1 MDGMSALSLVLRAEK
16 GETGSSLWSFACFFC
31 VLCGYYVLRPLRD
44 EMGLQGGVENLPWLF
59 SATFA
64 AMCAAVPL
72 FGFAASRLARQR
84 LVPWTYLFFVA
95 NVLVFYALFA
105 SGVTPVWVARSFFVW
120 VSVFNL
126 FVVSLF
132 WSLMADLFRPAQ
144 AARLFGF
151 ISAGGS
157 CGALTGPTLT
167 ALLAAPLGTANLLLV
182 SCGFLGLAL
191 LCIGALVRG
200 AEAPGASSPEG
211 SDAGVIGGTTWS
223 GLAQIARS
231 PYLLGIVAYVLLYTV
246 LLGFAYLELAR
257 LVAATYQDSAQR
269 TALFAQVDLAV
280 NVLTLLGQL
289 FLVTKLVENLGVG
302 AALAL
307 LPALG
312 VAGFIAIGLA
322 PALAVLI
329 AFQIIRR
336 AADYAIAR
344 PAREMLFTVLPR
356 EAKYKS
362 KNFIDTVVFRGGDA
376 ASGWVY
382 AALKGLGSSLAGLAT
397 AAIPGAILWLA
408 VGLWLGRQHARQ
420 ILRRPP
426 RARPR
431 ARRARRSRP
440 RDEPAPWCRRR
451 ARRSRCSCPPSRRNS
466 GRQRRRAA

>member
-1 MDGMSALSLVLRAEK
+1 MARMTAFSSRARAWTTGTLTRIARLEE
-16 GETGSSLWSFACFFC
+16 GEIGPSLWAFACFFC

-44 EMGLQGGVENLPWLF
+44 EMGVQGGVENLPWLF

-64 AMCAAVPL
+64 AMLAVVPV
-72 FGFAASRLARQR
+72 FGFAASRLPRRRFVTWA
-84 LVPWTYLFFVA
+84 YLFFIA
-95 NVLVFYALFA
+95 NVLVFYVLFSRGVALPA
-105 SGVTPVWVARSFFVW
+105 VARAFFVW

-132 WSLMADLFRPAQ
+132 WSLMADLFRPGQ

-157 CGALTGPTLT
+157 CGALAGPTLT

-191 LCIGALVRG
+191 VCIQALVRLG
-200 AEAPGASSPEG
+200 DASGNPAPAPFQAADS
-211 SDAGVIGGTTWS
+211 IGGTTWS
-223 GLAQIARS
+223 GIAVILRS
-231 PYLLGIVAYVLLYTV
+231 SYLLGIVAYVLLYTL

-257 LVAATYQDSAQR
+257 LISAADYDSAQR

-280 NVLTLLGQL
+280 NVLTLFGQL
-289 FLVTKLVENLGVG
+289 FLVAKLVEKLGVG
-302 AALAL
+302 VALAL

-312 VAGFIAIGLA
+312 LAGFMVIGLV
-322 PALAVLI
+322 PVLAVLVG
-329 AFQIIRR
+329 FQILRR

-344 PAREMLFTVLPR
+344 PAREMLFTVLTR
-356 EAKYKS
+356 EEKYKS

-382 AALKGLGSSLAGLAT
+382 AALKGLGLSLAGLAA

-408 VGLWLGRQHARQ
+408 VGLWLGKQHAR
-420 ILRRPP
+420 LR
-426 RARPR
+426 
-431 ARRARRSRP
+431 
-440 RDEPAPWCRRR
+440 
-451 ARRSRCSCPPSRRNS
+451 N
-466 GRQRRRAA
+466 

>member
-1 MDGMSALSLVLRAEK
+1 MSFAHTALSRITRIDRSEVAV
-16 GETGSSLWSFACFFC
+16 SLWSFACFFC
-31 VLCGYYVLRPLRD
+31 VLCGYYILRPLRD
-44 EMGLQGGVENLPWLF
+44 EMGVQGGVENLPWLF

-64 AMCAAVPL
+64 AMLLTVPV
-72 FGFAASRLARQR
+72 FGFAAARLPRRR
-84 LVPWTYLFFVA
+84 LVPWTYLFFIA
-95 NVLVFYALFA
+95 NVFVFYAAFA
-105 SGVTPVWVARSFFVW
+105 SGIAPPAVARAFFIW

-132 WSLMADLFRPAQ
+132 WSLMADLFRPGQ

-157 CGALTGPTLT
+157 CGALAGPTLT
-167 ALLAAPLGTANLLLV
+167 ALLVAPLGTANLLLV

-191 LCIGALVRG
+191 VCIYALMRG
-200 AEAPGASSPEG
+200 AATGGSADTVRTPAEPGEL
-211 SDAGVIGGTTWS
+211 IGGTTWS
-223 GLAQIARS
+223 GVVEILRS

-246 LLGFAYLELAR
+246 LFGFAYLELAR
-257 LVAATYQDSAQR
+257 MVAATYSDSAER

-280 NVLTLLGQL
+280 NVITLLGQL
-289 FLVTKLVENLGVG
+289 FVVARFVEKLGVG

-312 VAGFIAIGLA
+312 LAGFVAIALA
-322 PALAVLI
+322 PVLAVLI
-329 AFQIIRR
+329 AFQVLRR

-344 PAREMLFTVLPR
+344 PAREMLFTVLTR

-382 AALKGLGSSLAGLAT
+382 AALKSLGLGLAGLAA

-408 VGLWLGRQHARQ
+408 LGLLLGKQHSRLRSIPAGVNRAGPEAIPRQH
-420 ILRRPP
+420 
-426 RARPR
+426 
-431 ARRARRSRP
+431 
-440 RDEPAPWCRRR
+440 
-451 ARRSRCSCPPSRRNS
+451 
-466 GRQRRRAA
+466 

>member
-1 MDGMSALSLVLRAEK
+1 MTALTRIFPAER
-16 GETGSSLWSFACFFC
+16 GEIGPSLWSSACFFC

-44 EMGLQGGVENLPWLF
+44 EMGVQSGVENLPLLF
-59 SATFA
+59 SATFVT
-64 AMCAAVPL
+64 MLAVVPV
-72 FGFAASRLARQR
+72 FGFAASRLPRRR
-84 LVPWTYLFFVA
+84 LVSWTYLFFVT
-95 NVLVFYALFA
+95 NVLVFYALFS
-105 SGVTPVWVARSFFVW
+105 SGVAPTAVARSFFVW

-132 WSLMADLFRPAQ
+132 WSLMADLFRPGQ

-157 CGALTGPTLT
+157 CGALAGPTLT

-182 SCGFLGLAL
+182 SAGFLGLAL
-191 LCIGALVRG
+191 VCIRALVRS
-200 AEAPGASSPEG
+200 ADAPG
-211 SDAGVIGGTTWS
+211 DAPPGVAAADSIGGTTWS
-223 GLAQIARS
+223 GLAVIARS
-231 PYLLGIVAYVLLYTV
+231 PYLVGIVAYVLLYTV

-257 LVAATYQDSAQR
+257 MVAATYHDSAQR

-289 FLVTKLVENLGVG
+289 FLVAKLVERLGVG

-312 VAGFIAIGLA
+312 LAGFVVIGLA
-322 PALAVLI
+322 PVLAVLI
-329 AFQIIRR
+329 AFQVLRR

-344 PAREMLFTVLPR
+344 PAREMLFTVLTR

-382 AALKGLGSSLAGLAT
+382 AALKGLGLSIAGLA
-397 AAIPGAILWLA
+397 AAAVPGTIVWLA
-408 VGLWLGRQHARQ
+408 LGLWLGRQHARF
-420 ILRRPP
+420 
-426 RARPR
+426 
-431 ARRARRSRP
+431 RS
-440 RDEPAPWCRRR
+440 
-451 ARRSRCSCPPSRRNS
+451 
-466 GRQRRRAA
+466 

>member
-1 MDGMSALSLVLRAEK
+1 MRRMTALTLVLRAER
-16 GETGSSLWSFACFFC
+16 GETGPSLWSFACFFC

-44 EMGLQGGVENLPWLF
+44 EMGVQGGVENLPWLF

-72 FGFAASRLARQR
+72 FGFAASRLPRRR

-105 SGVTPVWVARSFFVW
+105 SGAAPSWVARAFFVW

-157 CGALTGPTLT
+157 CGALAGPTLT
-167 ALLAAPLGTANLLLV
+167 AFLAAPLGTANLLLV
-182 SCGFLGLAL
+182 SCGFLALAVV
-191 LCIGALVRG
+191 CIRALVRG
-200 AEAPGASSPEG
+200 ADAPGDPAPDVASAVDS
-211 SDAGVIGGTTWS
+211 IGGTTWS
-223 GLAQIARS
+223 GLAAIARS

-246 LLGFAYLELAR
+246 LLGFVYLELAR
-257 LVAATYQDSAQR
+257 FVAATYHDSAQR

-289 FLVTKLVENLGVG
+289 FLVAKLVEKLGVG

-312 VAGFIAIGLA
+312 LAGFIAIGIAPTLA
-322 PALAVLI
+322 ILI
-329 AFQIIRR
+329 AFQVVRR

-344 PAREMLFTVLPR
+344 PAREMLFTVLTR

-382 AALKGLGSSLAGLAT
+382 AALKGLGLGLAGLAA
-397 AAIPGAILWLA
+397 AAIPGAIVWL
-408 VGLWLGRQHARQ
+408 VLGVWLGRQHAR
-420 ILRRPP
+420 LK
-426 RARPR
+426 
-431 ARRARRSRP
+431 S
-440 RDEPAPWCRRR
+440 
-451 ARRSRCSCPPSRRNS
+451 
-466 GRQRRRAA
+466 

>member
-1 MDGMSALSLVLRAEK
+1 MRRMAALTRIFRTER
-16 GETGSSLWSFACFFC
+16 GELGPSLWSFGCFFC

-44 EMGLQGGVENLPWLF
+44 EMGVQSGVENLPWLF

-64 AMCAAVPL
+64 AMCAVVPL
-72 FGFAASRLARQR
+72 FGFAASRLPRR
-84 LVPWTYLFFVA
+84 GLVLWTYLFFVA
-95 NVLVFYALFA
+95 NVLVFYVLFER
-105 SGVTPVWVARSFFVW
+105 GVAPSAVARVFFVW

-157 CGALTGPTLT
+157 CGALAGPTLT
-167 ALLAAPLGTANLLLV
+167 TVLAAPLGTAKLLLV
-182 SCGFLGLAL
+182 SAGFLALAIV
-191 LCIGALVRG
+191 CIRALVRG
-200 AEAPGASSPEG
+200 AEPAGPGRPGAAPPDS
-211 SDAGVIGGTTWS
+211 IGGTTWS
-223 GLAQIARS
+223 GVAVIARS

-257 LVAATYQDSAQR
+257 LVSETYRDSALR

-289 FLVTKLVENLGVG
+289 FLVSRLVEKLGVG

-312 VAGFIAIGLA
+312 LVGFAVIGIA
-322 PALAVLI
+322 PTLAVLV
-329 AFQIIRR
+329 AFQVLRR
-336 AADYAIAR
+336 AADYAVAR
-344 PAREMLFTVLPR
+344 PAREMLFTVLGR

-362 KNFIDTVVFRGGDA
+362 KNFIDTVVFRGGDTV
-376 ASGWVY
+376 SGWVY
-382 AALKGLGSSLAGLAT
+382 AALKGLGLGIAGLAA

-408 VGLWLGRQHARQ
+408 VGLWLGARHAR
-420 ILRRPP
+420 LR
-426 RARPR
+426 
-431 ARRARRSRP
+431 S
-440 RDEPAPWCRRR
+440 
-451 ARRSRCSCPPSRRNS
+451 
-466 GRQRRRAA
+466 